1 MAPTQLSIVLERL
14 LNELGIADLSTFEA
28 VLMHDTGAVLDAIR
42 STAAAA
48 EAGAAAY
55 ASSATSNVVVPPGST
70 ATADVISARHI
81 YAAQGQ
87 HLPHSRQHRRAK
99 HANVSDIHAAASSAS
114 AEVLLRQE
122 LEEKLRSQTK
132 ELASEQRSANAM
144 KKALASARVELA
156 AAQELRRSDCDN
168 LRRAQQA
175 AKRDIKAA
183 ERMADQA
190 NHAARAEC
198 EWRIGEMRAKMQA
211 ELREQLDALQISM
224 EAEARRAD
232 AAEAERSRLYDK
244 MEGIMRTR
252 EGLIDALAEAQRKRE
267 YSDC

>member
-1 MAPTQLSIVLERL
+1 MAPTQLSIVLVGL

-55 ASSATSNVVVPPGST
+55 ASSATSNVVVCRSST
-70 ATADVISARHI
+70 ATAGAISVQHEGSISRTLVSTD
-81 YAAQGQ
+81 AQTTLKG
-87 HLPHSRQHRRAK
+87 
-99 HANVSDIHAAASSAS
+99 SDIHAAASSAS
-114 AEVLLRQE
+114 AEMLLRQE

-144 KKALASARVELA
+144 KKALASARDELA
-156 AAQELRRSDCDN
+156 AAQELRRSDCDD
-168 LRRAQQA
+168 LRQP

-232 AAEAERSRLYDK
+232 AAEAERSRLHNK

-267 YSDC
+267 QVIVKRYT